1 MLKSDLLI
9 WQRGAAA
16 ALAALSSPLVVLAWG
31 EAGAFFFSGMSE
43 AHLSRSAGNGWMW
56 TASPERDYSEPSPDL
71 SRSSGVKEQSSVFSL
86 PGPISKASMSV
97 NLCVCVREKKGVQG
111 DTWITRRCMF
121 LMLKSRHQ
129 LENSSHPGLLDQSRP
144 TSVLGIIMAIKD
156 NDSLMCCIDKS
167 H

>member
-1 MLKSDLLI
+1 
-9 WQRGAAA
+9 
-16 ALAALSSPLVVLAWG
+16 
-31 EAGAFFFSGMSE
+31 MSE

-71 SRSSGVKEQSSVFSL
+71 SQSSGVKEQSSVFSL
-86 PGPISKASMSV
+86 PGPISQASMSV
-97 NLCVCVREKKGVQG
+97 NLCVCVCVCSKVCVCVCVCEREREREREKKGVQG

-129 LENSSHPGLLDQSRP
+129 LKNSSHPGLLDQSHP
-144 TSVLGIIMAIKD
+144 ASVSGIIMAIKD